1 MDDKFLERHKL
12 LERNK
17 LPKLI
22 KEQIENRNR
31 LVISEEIECAIKNL
45 SKKKIPISYSVNSNQ
60 IFKEE
65 IMLIL
70 HTLFQ

>member
-22 KEQIENRNR
+22 KEQIENRNK
-31 LVISEEIECAIKNL
+31 LVTSEEIE
-45 SKKKIPISYSVNSNQ
+45 
-60 IFKEE
+60 
-65 IMLIL
+65 
-70 HTLFQ
+70 